1 MDRRPLQNR
10 KMISFNSN
18 LEQSCKEV
26 KVNTSFI
33 LIQTCFNFYQYK
45 VDFTLAIT
53 LVLRNSGDSI
63 REKLCEVRLDN
74 LQFIKIKPTSQ
85 FRYATHAFIF

>member
-1 MDRRPLQNR
+1 MKRSKSKYLIHLDTDVF
-10 KMISFNSN
+10 SF
-18 LEQSCKEV
+18 
-26 KVNTSFI
+26 
-33 LIQTCFNFYQYK
+33 FNK

-85 FRYATHAFIF
+85 FRYATQAFIF

>member
-1 MDRRPLQNR
+1 MYKTILLDNNLQH
-10 KMISFNSN
+10 
-18 LEQSCKEV
+18 LCKEV

-85 FRYATHAFIF
+85 FRYATQAFIF